1 MYQLSA
7 VSKTA
12 SATQQSQ
19 SASSM
24 AVHDQGFNIYE
35 LPFSHM
41 TFDVRI
47 GHLNYH
53 KYLIHDIDAAMHIT
67 PDHYLHI
74 DRLKLKAADGE
85 WNLKGHFNGSNPA
98 SIYFS
103 PDIEVKHVDLDKLM
117 MKFDNFGQDYLVSEN
132 LHGKLSGHIT
142 GKLRMHKDLVPIIN
156 ESEIHL
162 DLTVTEGRLDNFSML
177 ESMSAYFADKNLK
190 RVAFDTLS
198 NHMDFNA
205 GILSI
210 PTMTINSSIGFMDIK
225 GSQDMDLNMDYYV
238 RIPWKMVTNAAA
250 SKLFG
255 KKAEEVDPEQVDDIQ
270 YAKDGK
276 KTRFVNVRI
285 KGNTE
290 DYKITLE
297 KAKS

>member
-1 MYQLSA
+1 
-7 VSKTA
+7 
-12 SATQQSQ
+12 
-19 SASSM
+19 
-24 AVHDQGFNIYE
+24 
-35 LPFSHM
+35 
-41 TFDVRI
+41 
-47 GHLNYH
+47 
-53 KYLIHDIDAAMHIT
+53 
-67 PDHYLHI
+67 
-74 DRLKLKAADGE
+74 LKAADGE